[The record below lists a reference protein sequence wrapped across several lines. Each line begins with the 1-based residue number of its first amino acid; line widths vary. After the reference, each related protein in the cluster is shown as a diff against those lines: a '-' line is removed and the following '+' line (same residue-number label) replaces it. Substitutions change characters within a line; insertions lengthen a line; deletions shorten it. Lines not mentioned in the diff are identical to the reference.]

1 MKVIFD
7 IDGTLA
13 QFLLVGPD
21 VWSKEGYAETLP
33 VMQNMVGAAKILAKH
48 ASIYSASAAI
58 DKPWSIP
65 NKGAWL
71 DREVPEIK
79 KENRVY
85 TKYGEDKSAII
96 GQAIDIEPGDVFI
109 DDYTPNLIDMQ
120 KAFPSLTCVKVLNG
134 INDTNKTWKGARISA
149 DSSPEAIAMQILG
162 LSLAAKA
169 MAA

>member
-13 QFLLVGPD
+13 QFLMVGPD
-21 VWSKEGYAETLP
+21 VWSAEGYAESLP
-33 VMQNMVGAAKILAKH
+33 VIENMVGAAKILAKH
-48 ASIYSASAAI
+48 ARIYSASAAI

-65 NKGAWL
+65 NKGSWL
-71 DREVPEIK
+71 DREVPEIT

-96 GQAIDIEPGDVFI
+96 RDAIDIEPGDVFI

-120 KAFPSLTCVKVLNG
+120 KAFPQLTCVKVLNG
-134 INDTNKTWKGARISA
+134 INDTRKTWKGPRISA

-162 LSLAAKA
+162 LSLAAT